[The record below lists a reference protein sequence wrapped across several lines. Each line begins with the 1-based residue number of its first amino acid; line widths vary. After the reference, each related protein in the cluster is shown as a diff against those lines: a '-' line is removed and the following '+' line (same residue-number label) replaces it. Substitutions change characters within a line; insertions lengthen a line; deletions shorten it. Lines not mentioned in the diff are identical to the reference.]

1 MDKKPEKLVP
11 EVRFKGFTDD
21 WEHRKLENV
30 FTKYQKRINPT
41 QQNLELWSLTI
52 DQGLV
57 AKTKRYDRSF
67 LVRKNDI
74 FNLVPKGYFVYN
86 PMNITLGTI
95 DVNKYHSIAVSG
107 YYIVLKSNDQFNV
120 AFLASLLH
128 TSSMINK
135 YKRFS
140 TGSLLEKQRLQFPNF
155 AKVKIISPRLS
166 EQTKIGLLMNQIN
179 NLIDLQQRKLELL
192 KQLKKAMLQQLFA
205 DKNSK
210 QPNLRF
216 KKFKGDWEQR
226 KLGTVGKAQSGI
238 GFPNK
243 EQGGQKGVPFFKVS
257 DMNNNGN
264 EFEMTTSN
272 NYVTEQQIISKKWK
286 TITKVPAVIFAKVGA
301 ALMLNRKRLVTVP
314 FLIDNNTM
322 AYIFSKNWDPYFGKV
337 LFDTLNLPKYA
348 QTGALPSFNG
358 SDIENIKVM
367 FPNQVEQQIIG
378 CFFES
383 INGLITHQ
391 QNRLTQLTALKKYL
405 LQKLFI

>member
-1 MDKKPEKLVP
+1 M
-11 EVRFKGFTDD
+11 
-21 WEHRKLENV
+21 ENV

-166 EQTKIGLLMNQIN
+166 EQTKIGLLMNQVN
-179 NLIDLQQRKLELL
+179 NLINLQQRKLKQL
-192 KQLKKAMLQQLFA
+192 KQLKKAMLQQLLANQSFPKVRFN
-205 DKNSK
+205 DFKDSWKDYRLGEVFDEFSVKSK
-210 QPNLRF
+210 KENEYKLLSSTTSGMESRSGRVSGHSNIGYKVIDNGDIVLSPQNLWLGNINLNNMGKGIVSPSYHTFKIVNANPIFVNFQLKTKKMLFEYKMVSVQGASVVRRNLDMDAF
-216 KKFKGDWEQR
+216 KKIVIK
-226 KLGTVGKAQSGI
+226 I
-238 GFPNK
+238 PNEK
-243 EQGGQKGVPFFKVS
+243 EQIKIASLFS
-257 DMNNNGN
+257 SISNIINN
-264 EFEMTTSN
+264 
-272 NYVTEQQIISKKWK
+272 
-286 TITKVPAVIFAKVGA
+286 
-301 ALMLNRKRLVTVP
+301 
-314 FLIDNNTM
+314 
-322 AYIFSKNWDPYFGKV
+322 
-337 LFDTLNLPKYA
+337 
-348 QTGALPSFNG
+348 
-358 SDIENIKVM
+358 
-367 FPNQVEQQIIG
+367 
-378 CFFES
+378 
-383 INGLITHQ
+383 HQ
-391 QNRLTQLTALKKYL
+391 NKLTQLTTLKKYL

>member
-1 MDKKPEKLVP
+1 MCQYGLLTFFLFIHNYFLNLKIN
-11 EVRFKGFTDD
+11 KG
-21 WEHRKLENV
+21 WEQHKLENV

-166 EQTKIGLLMNQIN
+166 EQTKIGLLMNQVN
-179 NLIDLQQRKLELL
+179 NLIDLQQRKLKQL
-192 KQLKKAMLQQLFA
+192 KQLKKAMLQQLLANQSFPKVRFN
-205 DKNSK
+205 DFKDSWKDYRLGEVFDEFSVKSK
-210 QPNLRF
+210 KENEYKLLSSTTSGMESRSGRVSGHSNIGYKVIDNGDIVLSPQNLWLGNINLNNMGKGIVSPSYHTFKIVNANPIFVNFQLKTKKMLFEYKMVSVQGASVVRRNLDMDAF
-216 KKFKGDWEQR
+216 KKIVIK
-226 KLGTVGKAQSGI
+226 I
-238 GFPNK
+238 PNEK
-243 EQGGQKGVPFFKVS
+243 EQIKIASLFS
-257 DMNNNGN
+257 SISNIINN
-264 EFEMTTSN
+264 
-272 NYVTEQQIISKKWK
+272 
-286 TITKVPAVIFAKVGA
+286 
-301 ALMLNRKRLVTVP
+301 
-314 FLIDNNTM
+314 
-322 AYIFSKNWDPYFGKV
+322 
-337 LFDTLNLPKYA
+337 
-348 QTGALPSFNG
+348 
-358 SDIENIKVM
+358 
-367 FPNQVEQQIIG
+367 
-378 CFFES
+378 
-383 INGLITHQ
+383 HQ
-391 QNRLTQLTALKKYL
+391 NKLTQLTTLKKYL

>member
-1 MDKKPEKLVP
+1 M
-11 EVRFKGFTDD
+11 RFKGFTDD
-21 WEHRKLENV
+21 WEQHKLENV

-166 EQTKIGLLMNQIN
+166 EQTKIGLLMNQVN
-179 NLIDLQQRKLELL
+179 NLIDLQQRKLEQL
-192 KQLKKAMLQQLFA
+192 KQLKKAMLQYLLTTEKKSA
-205 DKNSK
+205 PLIRNKNY
-210 QPNLRF
+210 N
-216 KKFKGDWEQR
+216 
-226 KLGTVGKAQSGI
+226 
-238 GFPNK
+238 NK
-243 EQGGQKGVPFFKVS
+243 W
-257 DMNNNGN
+257 D
-264 EFEMTTSN
+264 TT
-272 NYVTEQQIISKKWK
+272 T
-286 TITKVPAVIFAKVGA
+286 
-301 ALMLNRKRLVTVP
+301 
-314 FLIDNNTM
+314 
-322 AYIFSKNWDPYFGKV
+322 FSKLLNYERPENYIVTNTNYRKNGIPVLTANKSFILGYTNEPNVYNKGEAIIFDDFTLENKFVNFPFMIKSSAIKILTSKVNYSLYFIFQLLQHTKFIKEGHARHYISVVQKQIV
-337 LFDTLNLPKYA
+337 RIP
-348 QTGALPSFNG
+348 PSY
-358 SDIENIKVM
+358 E
-367 FPNQVEQQIIG
+367 EQ
-378 CFFES
+378 ES
-383 INGLITHQ
+383 ISDTFSRIQSLIKLQ
-391 QNRLTQLTALKKYL
+391 QNKIDQYTTLKKYL
-405 LQKLFI
+405 LQKMFI